1 MLTYQI
7 KEKDRTI
14 IHKEDCTCPICQIPR
29 LEKTI
34 AEQAEQIRQLIN
46 LVALAEGRDTK
57 QTEQISKLRAE
68 LVIEKSNRKIA
79 EANRTLF
86 QNTALKYQETQTAQ
100 ICKLQ
105 AENLRLKAEKLQQ
118 AEQIGELQ
126 QEIATRNDTMNATV
140 EELMSAKDEI
150 RWLKDGLKQI
160 LVNAHQ
166 ESKALV
172 DIARRTLNEFKAAP
186 PPKDEWTKSQRL

>member
-1 MLTYQI
+1 MN
-7 KEKDRTI
+7 
-14 IHKEDCTCPICQIPR
+14 HKEDCTCPICQIPR

-105 AENLRLKAEKLQQ
+105 AENARLKAEKLQQ
-118 AEQIGELQ
+118 AEQIERLKELCQ
-126 QEIATRNDTMNATV
+126 KARDHCSFGLYAEGSLVRKNNVQEALRLLEQA
-140 EELMSAKDEI
+140 LAAQPQGGSDE
-150 RWLKDGLKQI
+150 
-160 LVNAHQ
+160 
-166 ESKALV
+166 
-172 DIARRTLNEFKAAP
+172 
-186 PPKDEWTKSQRL
+186 